1 MNLQEQI
8 SPEVFEDIINDFI
21 VGENNLFINYVVVH
35 DVKIQPDD
43 NYEHYVLNVTV
54 YVKEGYIIGERFKD
68 FTVSIMWNSF
78 IDRLSRDKVF
88 KKYLGLPLDKNKK
101 DFFVSL
107 EGEIKEGYPKK
118 EKITETR
125 DLIKRILKEE
135 ELSTKFR
142 RRIKIGK
149 AEELIRTL
157 KSIYF
162 KKDKPTDESIDALI
176 NRVIEEVLDEV
187 YWYGG
192 INDGELSD
200 QEYNDLI
207 NYLQNYLSKTY
218 KDELTKYYE
227 KRQIDADKEKDDNI
241 TYVFKKHD
249 KGYYDLT
256 SSGFAESF
264 SSFDKLLTKYGSWLD
279 IDWDEVKQKLDNM
292 NDYSDKNWNGNFT
305 RPLRISTAKE
315 PGNNW
320 GYNFSIVKKK
330 PREY

>member
-1 MNLQEQI
+1 MRLQEQI
-8 SPEVFEDIINDFI
+8 SPEIFEDIINDVI
-21 VGENNLFINYVVVH
+21 VGDKNQLINYIVVH
-35 DVKIQPDD
+35 DVKIEPND
-43 NYEHYVLNVTV
+43 NYEHYVLNATV
-54 YVKEGYIIGERFKD
+54 YVKEGSIVGERFKNLA
-68 FTVSIMWNSF
+68 TNIMWNSF
-78 IDRLSRDKVF
+78 INRLGQDKVF
-88 KKYLGLPLDKNKK
+88 KKYLGLPLDKDKK

-135 ELSTKFR
+135 LSSKFR
-142 RRIKIGK
+142 RRIQIGK

-157 KSIYF
+157 KSFFF

-176 NRVIEEVLDEV
+176 NKVIDDIVWGSIIDLEGLTE
-187 YWYGG
+187 
-192 INDGELSD
+192 

-207 NYLQNYLSKTY
+207 NHLRDYLSKTY

-227 KRQIDADKEKDDNI
+227 KRQIDADKEKDDGI

-249 KGYYDLT
+249 KGYYDMT

-292 NDYSDKNWNGNFT
+292 NEYPDKNWSGNFS

-315 PGNNW
+315 PGNDW

-330 PREY
+330 QRQY